1 MLATTLYKHSIK
13 SVLQMNQARNSLK
26 VLRQHIRRNTVC
38 YRSLSDQFPSSGAKG
53 SQIINDKVYT
63 VDSWTNVT
71 PRILSLM
78 NRNLHNQKNHP
89 LELIKKK
96 IVNYMYSKYPGPRGP
111 LFSVHDQVSCS
122 TSNSIIIRKTIIKLT
137 KKDKSSCI
145 CSSFTA

>member
-1 MLATTLYKHSIK
+1 MLASEIYKHSIK
-13 SVLQMNQARNSLK
+13 SVRQMNQTRNSLK

-38 YRSLSDQFPSSGAKG
+38 FRSLSDQFPSSGAKG

-122 TSNSIIIRKTIIKLT
+122 TSNSIII
-137 KKDKSSCI
+137 
-145 CSSFTA
+145 